1 MATTWNEVLI
11 SIVGGLVG
19 LAFTV
24 VSVILVPMLV
34 EWLKTKTKNE
44 VLQNAI
50 GRAGEIITNAA
61 RATTQTYVDALKKA
75 NAFDAAAQKTAFNM
89 TMSAVLEL
97 LNAETKQAIIDT
109 YGDLEKWL
117 TTEIEAAVFAN
128 KK

>member
-1 MATTWNEVLI
+1 MATTWNEILI
-11 SIVGGLVG
+11 TIVGGLVG
-19 LAFTV
+19 IAFTV
-24 VSVILVPMLV
+24 VSAVLVPMLV
-34 EWLKTKTKNE
+34 SWLKTKTKNE
-44 VLQNAI
+44 VLTKAI
-50 GRAGEIITNAA
+50 ERAGEIITNAA
-61 RATTQTYVDALKKA
+61 RATTQTYVDALKKS
-75 NAFDAAAQKTAFNM
+75 NTFDAEAQKTAFNM